1 MVQPGGAGRDARAKL
16 LHRPAE
22 PLDVHQEDAQ
32 QREASDRIQRK
43 DAPRRVDRRE
53 RRGVSAHRVASPCDV
68 VGRQCSWPPSPWTW
82 PCSTSSGLASRTSTT
97 SMSKCRSLR
106 SEEHTSELQSI
117 MRISYAVFCL
127 KKKTRQKNK

>member
-1 MVQPGGAGRDARAKL
+1 MFFFFFFKQKTAYEMRISDWSSDVCSSDLQYPELALHEPVHQPRHGLVQPGGAGRDVRAKL

-82 PCSTSSGLASRTSTT
+82 P
-97 SMSKCRSLR
+97 
-106 SEEHTSELQSI
+106 
-117 MRISYAVFCL
+117 
-127 KKKTRQKNK
+127 

>member
-22 PLDVHQEDAQ
+22 PLDVHQEDAE

-82 PCSTSSGLASRTSTT
+82 PCSTSSGLASRPSTT
-97 SMSKCRSLR
+97 SMKSAARRLGQEGVSTCRSR
-106 SEEHTSELQSI
+106 VSPYH
-117 MRISYAVFCL
+117 Y
-127 KKKTRQKNK
+127 KQKN